1 LFFISIL
8 DTSKKLTLNIPITM
22 KTKITLILFFFALVF
37 QVQAQEKTNATYF
50 GTVGSM
56 VHVPSIAS
64 QSNLAPARVKEQ
76 IMQDGRA
83 SKNII
88 VPGKDPQI
96 EDDYFKRN
104 PDKMEQILSGK
115 APTLV
120 FDAAA
125 SSSQPTDPSLGV
137 GPNHVV
143 VVFNTGFRIFDKSGN
158 PLTGQVS
165 PNPTIFP
172 NGGCCDLTIS
182 YDNAA
187 DRFVMT
193 FLGSGAQ
200 VAVSDGPDPVN
211 DGWYVYTIPQIND
224 YQKLSVW
231 SDGYYMTDNTS
242 ATNRIYAMERTKMIA
257 GDPTAQVIGFP
268 LPGIVTSGFYSPQAL
283 NVSNNNLPAAGGL
296 PIIYL
301 QDDAW
306 SGVSQ
311 DHVKIWTVDVN
322 WTSPGS
328 STISTP
334 LELTTTPF
342 ISVFD
347 GGSFVNL
354 AQPSGGS
361 SIDALQATIMNQA
374 QFRKFGDHNSA
385 LFNFVV
391 DTDATGGELA
401 GVRWFELRQA
411 ADGQPWSI
419 YQEGTYTSPDGKHAW
434 HASMMMDV
442 QGNIGMGYTSMA
454 GPTTPNPATKM
465 VSSYYTGRYAN
476 DPLNTMSIGE
486 ELIAAGNQNIP
497 GTRYGDYSK
506 IDIDPSND
514 KEFWF
519 INEYMNSGRKDVV
532 GVFQIAPNFNND
544 IGVVSID
551 SPVTGTLSNAETVTV
566 TIFNYGQN
574 SASNFPVTFQ
584 VDGGP
589 VISETFTGT
598 IASAATAQY
607 TFTATA
613 SLGTVGQTYSI
624 TSATNLSGDEDNTND
639 ARTKSVT
646 YLQPNDIGVT
656 AITAP
661 VSGTDLTATEAIKV
675 TINNF
680 GGASQ
685 SNFDVSYDLDGT
697 VVTEVVAGPLAGNAS
712 MTYTFTQTGDFS
724 ALGSYNLSAYTSLS
738 GDSDTSNDSTS
749 KVIIKQN
756 CQPVGD
762 CSFGDGL
769 QLFSVTDIN
778 NPSACEGYGDFTNLV
793 AGMLSDSTNDLTITT
808 GYGDQ
813 FIRVWID
820 FNDDF
825 VFTND
830 ELVVDNIEVA
840 SGQGS
845 GTYTI
850 TTDLVI
856 PAGAAIGQHL
866 MRAKTNW
873 NGPVPDDACEE
884 TSFGETEDYTA
895 QIGTLGVGDNIFDE
909 NGLTVL
915 TLENNNFDVTL
926 KTVNYTESM
935 NLSVYNTL
943 GQRLLFKKLENDG
956 NGYNYKLDMSYVAKG
971 VYLVRVGNKKD
982 GRVKR
987 IIVK

>member
-1 LFFISIL
+1 MKTRITLFLFLFAFFIQ
-8 DTSKKLTLNIPITM
+8 
-22 KTKITLILFFFALVF
+22 A
-37 QVQAQEKTNATYF
+37 QAQEKTNATYV
-50 GTVGSM
+50 GKVGSM

-64 QSNLAPARVKEQ
+64 RTNLPPATTKEQ
-76 IMQDGRA
+76 VMQDGRA
-83 SKNII
+83 SKNLII
-88 VPGKDPQI
+88 PGKDPQI
-96 EDDYFKRN
+96 EDDYFVRN
-104 PDKMEQILSGK
+104 PDKMEQLLSGR
-115 APTLV
+115 APSLV
-120 FDAAA
+120 FDAAQ
-125 SSSQPTDPSLGV
+125 SSSQPTDPSIGV
-137 GPNHVV
+137 GPNHAV

-158 PLTGQVS
+158 PLTGQIS

-200 VAVSDGPDPVN
+200 IAVSDGPDPVN
-211 DGWYVYTIPQIND
+211 DGWNVYTIPQIDD

-231 SDGYYMTDNTS
+231 SDGYYITQNSGD
-242 ATNRIYAMERTKMIA
+242 TNKIYALERDKMLL
-257 GDPTAQVIGFP
+257 GDPSAQVIGFP

-283 NVSNNNLPAAGGL
+283 NVTNDDLPAPGGL

-322 WTSPGS
+322 WATPGS
-328 STISTP
+328 STISAP
-334 LELTTTPF
+334 VELTTTPF

-347 GGSFVNL
+347 GGSFSNL
-354 AQPSGGS
+354 SQPGGGD
-361 SIDALQATIMNQA
+361 IDALQATIMNQA

-385 LFNFVV
+385 IFNFVV
-391 DTDATGGELA
+391 DTDASGGELA
-401 GVRWFELRQA
+401 GVRWFELRQPS
-411 ADGQPWSI
+411 DGQPWTI
-419 YQEGTYTSPDGKHAW
+419 YQEGTYTAPDGKHAW

-454 GPTTPNPATKM
+454 GPTTPDPTTKR
-465 VSSYYTGRYAN
+465 VSSYYTGRFAN
-476 DPLNTMSIGE
+476 DPLNTMTIAE
-486 ELIAAGNQNIP
+486 ELIAPGNQNIP
-497 GTRYGDYSK
+497 GLRYGDYSK
-506 IDIDPSND
+506 IDLDPSND

-544 IGVVSID
+544 VGVVSID
-551 SPVTGTLSNAETVTV
+551 APVTGTLSNSETVTV

-574 SASNFPVTFQ
+574 SASNIPVTFQ

-589 VISETFTGT
+589 VISETFPGT

-613 SLGTVGQTYSI
+613 NLGAIGQTYSI
-624 TSATNLSGDEDNTND
+624 TAETNLAGDEDTTND
-639 ARTKSVT
+639 GRTKSVT
-646 YLQPNDIGVT
+646 YLQPNDIGVS

-661 VSGTDLTATEAIKV
+661 VSSTDLTGAENIVV

-680 GGASQ
+680 GGEPK
-685 SNFDVSYDLDGT
+685 SNFDVSYNLDGT
-697 VVTEVVAGPLAGNAS
+697 IVTEVVTGPLAANS
-712 MTYTFTQTGDFS
+712 STSYTFAQTGDFS
-724 ALGSYNLSAYTSLS
+724 ALGSYNLSAYTSLP

-749 KVIIKQN
+749 VVIVKQN

-762 CSFGDGL
+762 CSFGDGF
-769 QLFSVTDIN
+769 QLFSVTDLN
-778 NPSACEGYGDFTNLV
+778 NPSGCEGYGDFTNLIAV
-793 AGMLSDSTNDLTITT
+793 MDPNSTNELTVTT

-813 FIRVWID
+813 FVRVWID

-830 ELVVDNIEVA
+830 EIVVDNVVIA
-840 SGQGS
+840 AGQGG

-850 TTDLVI
+850 TTDLIV
-856 PAGAAIGQHL
+856 PAGVPLGQHL

-873 NGPVPDDACEE
+873 DGPVPDDACEE

-895 QIGTLGVGDNIFDE
+895 QIGILGVQDNIFDE

-915 TLENNNFDVTL
+915 TLENNNFDVSL
-926 KTVNYTESM
+926 KTVNYTGAM

-943 GQRLLFKKLENDG
+943 GQRLLFKKLENNG

-971 VYLVRVGNKKD
+971 VYLVRVGNKD
-982 GRVKR
+982 NGRVKR

>member
-1 LFFISIL
+1 
-8 DTSKKLTLNIPITM
+8 M
-22 KTKITLILFFFALVF
+22 KTKFTLLLFFLAFVF
-37 QVQAQEKTNATYF
+37 QVQGQEKTKATYV
-50 GTVGSM
+50 GKIGSM

-64 QSNLAPARVKEQ
+64 QTNLAPARVKEE

-83 SKNII
+83 SKNLI

-104 PDKMEQILSGK
+104 PNKMEQILSGK

-120 FDAAA
+120 FDAAS
-125 SSSQPTDPSLGV
+125 SSSQPTDPAIGV
-137 GPNHVV
+137 GPNHAV

-158 PLTGQVS
+158 PLTGQIS

-193 FLGSGAQ
+193 FLGNGAQ

-211 DGWYVYTIPQIND
+211 DGWYVYNIPQIND

-231 SDGYYMTDNTS
+231 SDGYYITDNTG
-242 ATNRIYAMERTKMIA
+242 ATNKIYAMERTKMLA
-257 GDPTAQVIGFP
+257 GDPTAQIIGFP

-283 NVSNNNLPAAGGL
+283 NVSNNNLPAAGSV
-296 PIIYL
+296 PIVYL

-311 DHVKIWTVDVN
+311 DHVKLWTVNVN
-322 WTSPGS
+322 WASPGS
-328 STISTP
+328 STISAP
-334 LELTTTPF
+334 IELPTAPF

-347 GGSFVNL
+347 GGSFSNL
-354 AQPSGGS
+354 SQPGGGAD
-361 SIDALQATIMNQA
+361 IDALQATMMNQA
-374 QFRKFGDHNSA
+374 QFRRFGDHNSA
-385 LFNFVV
+385 VFNFVV
-391 DTDATGGELA
+391 DTDASNGELA
-401 GVRWFELRQA
+401 GIRWFELRQT
-411 ADGQPWSI
+411 ADGQPWSV
-419 YQEGTYTSPDGKHAW
+419 YQEGTYTAPDGKHAW
-434 HASMMMDV
+434 HASMMMDL

-454 GPTTPNPATKM
+454 GPTTPNPTTKR

-476 DPLNTMSIGE
+476 DPLNTMTIAE
-486 ELIAAGNQNIP
+486 ELIAAGDANIP
-497 GTRYGDYSK
+497 GLRYGDYSK

-514 KEFWF
+514 KQFWF
-519 INEYMNSGRKDVV
+519 DNEYMHNGRKNVV
-532 GVFQIAPNFNND
+532 GVFQIAPNFTND
-544 IGVVSID
+544 VGVVSID
-551 SPVTGTLSNAETVTV
+551 SPVTGTLSNSETVTITV
-566 TIFNYGQN
+566 FNYGQN
-574 SASNFPVTFQ
+574 SASNIPVTFQ
-584 VDGGP
+584 VDGGA
-589 VISETFTGT
+589 VISETFTGP
-598 IASAATAQY
+598 IASAATGQY

-613 SLGTVGQTYSI
+613 NMGTVGQTYSI
-624 TSATNLSGDEDNTND
+624 TSETNLTGDEDTTNY

-646 YLQPNDIGVT
+646 YLQPNDIGVI
-656 AITAP
+656 AITSP
-661 VSGTDLTATEAIKV
+661 VSGTDLTAAEPIKV

-680 GGASQ
+680 GGAPQ
-685 SNFDVSYDLDGT
+685 SNFDVSYDLEGT
-697 VVTEVVAGPLAGNAS
+697 VVNEVVAGPLAANSS
-712 MTYTFTQTGDFS
+712 MSYTFTQTGDFS
-724 ALGSYNLSAYTSLS
+724 ALGSYNLSSTTSLP
-738 GDSDTSNDSTS
+738 GDSDTSNDATS
-749 KVIIKQN
+749 VVIIKQN

-762 CSFGDGL
+762 CSFGDGF
-769 QLFSVTDIN
+769 QLFNVTDIN
-778 NPSACEGYGDFTNLV
+778 NPSGCEGYADFTNLI
-793 AGMLSDSTNDLTITT
+793 AGMEPDSTNDLTITT

-830 ELVVDNIEVA
+830 ETVVDNVEVA

-856 PAGAAIGQHL
+856 PAGAALGQHL

-884 TSFGETEDYTA
+884 STFGETEDYSA
-895 QIGTLGVGDNIFDE
+895 QIGTVGIGENIFDE
-909 NGLTVL
+909 SGLIIL
-915 TLENNNFDVTL
+915 SLDNNNFDITL
-926 KTVNYTESM
+926 KTVNYTEAM

-943 GQRLLFKKLENDG
+943 GQRLLFRKLENNG
-956 NGYNYKLDMSYVAKG
+956 NGYNYKLDMNYVAKG